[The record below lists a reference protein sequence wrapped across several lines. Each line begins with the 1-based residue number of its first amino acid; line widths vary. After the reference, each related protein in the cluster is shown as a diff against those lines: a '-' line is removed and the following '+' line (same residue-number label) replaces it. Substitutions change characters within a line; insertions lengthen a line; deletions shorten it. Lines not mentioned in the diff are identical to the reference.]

1 RKGEP
6 DVTIN
11 GAKLR
16 MLQGTDGA
24 WYAYFADRVQAQKA
38 DAIPR
43 AMGLAGNKTSLD
55 FGTFCKSDSFSSI
68 LSFSSTTGIA
78 VAGNFTGNTKTN
90 GAGTA
95 SGGNNG
101 QDTLTT
107 CNYFATGSVTSTE
120 TQNVVRENKTL
131 NRGVTGA
138 IGNLIT
144 FSERASQFID
154 QAWPIIQLYDF
165 TTGGNVVVQYNKGGG
180 VQTTTL
186 TFDDNKNSISVLTD
200 RTIYPRG
207 AQVHVTMKDF
217 QLNIDPTDEDSWTF
231 STVSGSEAVRYQVTD
246 ENGVAGEGR
255 ANTDNSNPN
264 IGGNLTALMFSAGL
278 LTVNGDV
285 ASTGTPILLIQDNA
299 DSIITG
305 GGTLAG
311 ASSAGVSSSAG
322 KQPLTF
328 VESGPNTG
336 TFVTFDES
344 EVSALKTTS
353 GAKRDSTAS
362 ITYNELSKTIRVG
375 FGFGALSFDS
385 ATVGAEWNSGEPI
398 KISLTDTD
406 NNKNGLSDEDLDVY
420 NG

>member
-1 RKGEP
+1 
-6 DVTIN
+6 
-11 GAKLR
+11 
-16 MLQGTDGA
+16 MLQGTDGN

-38 DAIPR
+38 DAIP
-43 AMGLAGNKTSLD
+43 AATGLGHNRTGLD
-55 FGTFCKSDSFSSI
+55 FGNFCGSGSFSSI

-78 VAGNFTGNTKTN
+78 VAGNFTGTATS
-90 GAGTA
+90 GT
-95 SGGNNG
+95 NG

-107 CNYFATGSVTSTE
+107 CNYLATTQIPGSHSE

-131 NRGVTGA
+131 NRGVTNA

-144 FSERASQFID
+144 SSARASQFID
-154 QAWPIIQLYDF
+154 QQWPIIQLYDF
-165 TTGGNVVVQYNKGGG
+165 TSGGNVVVQYNKGGG

-186 TFDDNKNSISVLTD
+186 TFDSNKNSISVLTD

-231 STVSGSEAVRYQVTD
+231 STVGGSEAVRYLVTD

-255 ANTDNSNPN
+255 SNTANSNPN

-285 ASTGTPILLIQDNA
+285 ASTGTPVLLIQDTADNA
-299 DSIITG
+299 ITG
-305 GGTLAG
+305 TETLA
-311 ASSAGVSSSAG
+311 AAKAVGVSDAVG
-322 KQPLTF
+322 QQPVTF
-328 VESGPNTG
+328 VETGPNTG

-344 EVSALKTTS
+344 EKSTLKTTA

-375 FGFGALSFDS
+375 FGFGAISFDS
-385 ATVGAEWNSGEPI
+385 AAVGAEWNSGEPA

-406 NNKNGLSDEDLDVY
+406 NNKNGLSDEDLDV
-420 NG
+420 